1 MEQGDRKSSAVL
13 AVDSLIRK
21 LKLEKRLP
29 TGRELM
35 EARASLGELRDRL
48 DRVRALGPDFAQTDL
63 SDEVWALIKLSEQPE
78 LSFWSASLRRRI
90 AAIFL

>member
-1 MEQGDRKSSAVL
+1 MQQGDRGSSAVR
-13 AVDSLIRK
+13 AVDALIRT
-21 LKLEKRLP
+21 LKNEKRLP

-35 EARASLGELRDRL
+35 DARPSLLELRARL
-48 DRVRALGPDFAQTDL
+48 ERARALGPEFAEVDL
-63 SDEVWALIKLSEQPE
+63 SDEVWALVKLAEQPE

>member
-1 MEQGDRKSSAVL
+1 MHQGDRGTSPVQV
-13 AVDSLIRK
+13 VDGLIRK

-29 TGRELM
+29 TGRELT
-35 EARASLGELRDRL
+35 EARPSLQELRARL
-48 DRVRALGPDFAQTDL
+48 QRVKARGPEYAAVEL
-63 SDEVWALIKLSEQPE
+63 SDEVWALIRLSEQPE

>member
-1 MEQGDRKSSAVL
+1 MEQGDRGTSPVQV
-13 AVDSLIRK
+13 VDGLIRK

-29 TGRELM
+29 TGRELT
-35 EARASLGELRDRL
+35 EARPSLQELRARL
-48 DRVRALGPDFAQTDL
+48 ERVKARGPEYGGVEL
-63 SDEVWALIKLSEQPE
+63 SDEVWALIRLSEQPE

>member
-1 MEQGDRKSSAVL
+1 MEQGDLGSA
-13 AVDSLIRK
+13 AFRTVDALICT
-21 LKLEKRLP
+21 LKQEKRLP

-35 EARASLGELRDRL
+35 DARPSLLELRARL
-48 DRVRALGPDFAQTDL
+48 DRVRALGPEYADVDL
-63 SDEVWALIKLSEQPE
+63 GDEVWALIKLSEQPE